1 MNYYFYDTIIL
12 GFDGELPQG
21 FPLVDSFSKRNQ
33 GCFPLTAE
41 QTTYNTANVNAS
53 ILQVYY
59 CGNIPQ
65 PEIILPTL
73 EERKQELKDKFKPV
87 QELFTS
93 KLSAVDSILGNTHD
107 ISIRLRNICRV
118 RRDGTIDTIDGFT
131 TIEQAMAFDIRDS
144 DAAPMLYAIDIIESN
159 TSNNQNALNTV
170 NDILTQV
177 EEALN
182 IN

>member
-1 MNYYFYDTIIL
+1 MKNYFFQNQIAGLDYV
-12 GFDGELPQG
+12 PQG
-21 FPLVDSFSKRNQ
+21 YVVSENYNYRMTCFVPLSD
-33 GCFPLTAE
+33 E
-41 QTTYNTANVNAS
+41 QEQYFTANPTANA
-53 ILQVYY
+53 LQVYY
-59 CGNIPQ
+59 VGNVPQ

-93 KLSAVDSILGNTHD
+93 KLSAVDSILGNTHN

-118 RRDGTIDTIDGFT
+118 RRDGTITTIDSFT
-131 TIEQAMAFDIRDS
+131 TIEQAMLYDIRDS

-159 TSNNQNALNTV
+159 TSNNQNALNGV
-170 NDILTQV
+170 SDILTQI

-182 IN
+182 INN

>member
-1 MNYYFYDTIIL
+1 MKNYFFQNQIAGLDYV
-12 GFDGELPQG
+12 PQG
-21 FPLVDSFSKRNQ
+21 YVVSENYNDRMTCFVPLSD
-33 GCFPLTAE
+33 E
-41 QTTYNTANVNAS
+41 QEQYFTANPTANA
-53 ILQVYY
+53 LQVYY
-59 CGNIPQ
+59 VGNVPQ

-93 KLSAVDSILGNTHD
+93 KLSAVDSILGNTHN

-118 RRDGTIDTIDGFT
+118 RRDGTITTIDSFT
-131 TIEQAMAFDIRDS
+131 TIEQAMLYDIRDS

-159 TSNNQNALNTV
+159 TSNNQNALNGV
-170 NDILTQV
+170 SDILTQI

-182 IN
+182 INN